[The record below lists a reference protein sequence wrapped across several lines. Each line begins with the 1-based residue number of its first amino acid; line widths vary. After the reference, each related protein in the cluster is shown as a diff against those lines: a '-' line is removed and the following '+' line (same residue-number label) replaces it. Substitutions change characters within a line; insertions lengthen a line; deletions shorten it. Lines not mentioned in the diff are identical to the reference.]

1 MVRKY
6 MLAVVFVAA
15 GFVCSQVLAQSS
27 YTFYDSNT
35 AVPHVFT
42 NIVGTASTNG
52 TLVVFEGEL
61 ESLISVPK
69 AYNLTSDRYLASVQL
84 LSQIRLFDEL
94 PASNEVGSVQGAV
107 AALRNGVGSS
117 NGTYYVWAV
126 TNGGLLGWTQ
136 LQTTNTPPT
145 TFAVNDGETNY
156 VTFVF
161 SYPPNVPSV
170 KYQVYIGNET
180 DTVMQPSLQV
190 SSPTS
195 ETNGINSVSLLGVGG
210 VMEVGTASGSPT
222 PLSTAVDFSVYATTN
237 GVRIEINTVNEEGEG
252 LITVYALIN
261 GVWTPVGTIQAKG
274 YGSNKYYLYATGL
287 EVGKSYWFK
296 IVDEANHTHT
306 SASAIEIKEIK
317 MEAVA
322 LMLDALRVTFN
333 TESGRSYLV
342 KVSTDMAAP
351 LDQWTTEYVRVYN
364 GVTGGWSAY
373 SNTPF
378 MAGPGLQTVIE
389 VPLSKEK
396 AFFKI
401 VLVDE
406 P

>member
-6 MLAVVFVAA
+6 MLAVVFMTA

-35 AVPHVFT
+35 AAPHVFT
-42 NIVGTASTNG
+42 NTVGTASTNG

-84 LSQIRLFDEL
+84 LTQIRLFDEL
-94 PASNEVGSVQGAV
+94 PTSNEVGSVQGAV
-107 AALRNGVGSS
+107 AALRNSVGSS

-126 TNGGLLGWTQ
+126 TNGGLTGWTQ
-136 LQTTNTPPT
+136 LQTTNAPPT
-145 TFAVNDGETNY
+145 AFAVNDGETNY

-170 KYQVYIGNET
+170 RYQVYIGNET
-180 DTVMQPSLQV
+180 DSVMVPSLQV
-190 SSPTS
+190 TSPTT
-195 ETNGINSVSLLGVGG
+195 ETNGINSVSMLGVGG
-210 VMEVGTASGSPT
+210 VMEVGTASGSPS

-306 SASAIEIKEIK
+306 STAAIEIKEIK

-322 LMLDALRVTFN
+322 MMLDALRVTFN
-333 TESGRSYLV
+333 TESGRKYLV

-364 GVTGGWSAY
+364 AVSGEWSEYA
-373 SNTPF
+373 NTPF

-389 VPLSKEK
+389 VPLSKQK

-401 VLVDE
+401 ILVDE